1 MSYTSIGA
9 ALRVPKV
16 DGQFAPNVQ
25 FSRTGGETDLTIMP
39 KYNGQDNLGRPA
51 SYNSQVTL
59 TAGFSAM
66 PRILTENGVS
76 RPGYIT
82 YLNASGI
89 DGPSYENL
97 PSFGGYG
104 TAVPNMDQAQNK
116 HGSYSVCTIKDQ
128 GPVIQQLSSQARMN
142 ARMARKNQAQ
152 RMSARGCGKQ

>member
-1 MSYTSIGA
+1 MSYTSISS
-9 ALRVPKV
+9 ALKVPKV

-25 FSRTGGETDLTIMP
+25 FSRTGGETEYTILP

-59 TAGFSAM
+59 TAGFSPM
-66 PRILTENGVS
+66 SRIMVENGVS
-76 RPGYIT
+76 RPGYIP

-104 TAVPNMDQAQNK
+104 TIVPNMDQAHGK
-116 HGSYSVCTIKDQ
+116 FGSYSVCTIKDK
-128 GPVIQQLSSQARMN
+128 GPIALQESSQARMS

-152 RMSARGCGKQ
+152 RISARGCT